1 MPQQDDESSV
11 YHLVELGYV
20 DPDEA
25 ANREASRRRQQHG
38 EFKKAAELAAGIKL
52 EEAAQVLESLC
63 ADDPNWIAPR
73 QLLAEVYF
81 RKGRFS
87 AAQAQLDWLTFNG
100 VESPRLALLSGA
112 IALGRREIASAI
124 ELLEYA
130 AYVEPD
136 LPSIHRLLGTAL
148 LRAARVS
155 EAADAFYEAI
165 RRNSTDAR
173 AFDGLAAVCLRQA
186 KFDDAA
192 DWTLHALEHDMRLF
206 DAHFHLGLAL
216 AGLNRPDDALK
227 ALEAG
232 AKLDPNRSAP
242 YRWMAKIA
250 REQLDDFEGARSF
263 LEQGR
268 AVIRQRRN
276 RHRGA

>member
-130 AYVEPD
+130 A
-136 LPSIHRLLGTAL
+136 
-148 LRAARVS
+148 
-155 EAADAFYEAI
+155 
-165 RRNSTDAR
+165 
-173 AFDGLAAVCLRQA
+173 
-186 KFDDAA
+186 
-192 DWTLHALEHDMRLF
+192 
-206 DAHFHLGLAL
+206 
-216 AGLNRPDDALK
+216 
-227 ALEAG
+227 
-232 AKLDPNRSAP
+232 
-242 YRWMAKIA
+242 
-250 REQLDDFEGARSF
+250 
-263 LEQGR
+263 
-268 AVIRQRRN
+268 
-276 RHRGA
+276 